1 MTSPRMTIM
10 THSEG
15 CGVDLRLWAQLPAA
29 DGRVLRSAR
38 ALSEFPGQLRPGS
51 SRADPGQQ
59 QGRTRRA
66 EGRGRN
72 GVVIIAP
79 SEHEKAAT
87 GGRGARL
94 RTGLVPPLPGSIGA
108 LLVDAIDVADTAT
121 DAEVARCLAEWT
133 AGARLSTQRP
143 TTSLRYR
150 DTS

>member
-1 MTSPRMTIM
+1 VPY
-10 THSEG
+10 
-15 CGVDLRLWAQLPAA
+15 L
-29 DGRVLRSAR
+29 
-38 ALSEFPGQLRPGS
+38 S
-51 SRADPGQQ
+51 SRDSSDRGPA
-59 QGRTRRA
+59 GRTLGNSKGGLGGPWG
-66 EGRGRN
+66 EVRGRN